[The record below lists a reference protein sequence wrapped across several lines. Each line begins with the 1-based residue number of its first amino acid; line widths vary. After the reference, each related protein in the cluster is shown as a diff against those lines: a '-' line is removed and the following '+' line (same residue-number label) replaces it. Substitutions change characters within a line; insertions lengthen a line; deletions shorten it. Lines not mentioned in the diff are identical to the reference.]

1 MKKLSFA
8 CLHICVMLG
17 CASLVSAQPL
27 KRDVPRNQ
35 RENGVTAG
43 KTEQHKEVEKITTA
57 VNCRTQYASSG
68 NKKIAYRSIGKGKP
82 MILCNRLR
90 GVLDSW
96 DPAFLDELG
105 KTFQVFIFD
114 YSGIGSSGGTLPVK
128 IAEVAEDI
136 SFLAAYLKLDKFAL
150 GGWSY
155 GGLVAQTFAT
165 HHPEKLSHLIL
176 LGTNPPGANKHPLEQ
191 VFLDATM
198 KVDND
203 LNDELVLFFEPNS
216 AFSRAAAR
224 QSNERIAARSID
236 RDPPVP
242 QEVWPRY
249 FAGAKDYAEDA
260 YGSREKLAK
269 IKVPI
274 LVISG
279 DHDPACPI
287 ENWYALSGKI
297 PNLQLIMLGQTGHGP
312 QHQYPALTV
321 TYINTFTTFAEL

>member
-1 MKKLSFA
+1 MKKLSA
-8 CLHICVMLG
+8 LCLQICLMLG
-17 CASLVSAQPL
+17 CVSLVSAQSL
-27 KRDVPRNQ
+27 KKDSPGNQ
-35 RENGVTAG
+35 REKNITAG
-43 KTEQHKEVEKITTA
+43 KKERDKNAGKIVTA
-57 VNCRTQYASSG
+57 VNCRTQFASFG
-68 NKKIAYRSIGKGKP
+68 NKRIAYRSIGKGKP
-82 MILCNRLR
+82 IILCNRLR

-114 YSGIGSSGGTLPVK
+114 YSGIGSSGGTLPLK
-128 IAEVAEDI
+128 IADVAEDI
-136 SFLAAYLKLDKFAL
+136 SFLAAHLKLDKFAL
-150 GGWSY
+150 GGWSF

-176 LGTNPPGANKHPLEQ
+176 LGTNPPGANKHPLERA
-191 VFLDATM
+191 FLDATM

-203 LNDELVLFFEPNS
+203 LNDELVLFFEPKS

-224 QSNERIAARSID
+224 QSNERIAARTID

-260 YGSREKLAK
+260 YGSRDKLAT
-269 IKVPI
+269 INVPI

-287 ENWYALSGKI
+287 ENWYALNGKL

-312 QHQYPALTV
+312 QHQYPELTV
-321 TYINTFTTFAEL
+321 AYINTFAALAEL

>member
-1 MKKLSFA
+1 MRTLPFV
-8 CLHICVMLG
+8 CLHIGMMLG
-17 CASLVSAQPL
+17 FASLVSAQSLNNNAPGGQ
-27 KRDVPRNQ
+27 PEQ
-35 RENGVTAG
+35 GISTG
-43 KTEQHKEVEKITTA
+43 KTEQLVTA
-57 VNCRTQYASSG
+57 VNCRTQFAVSG
-68 NKKIAYRSIGKGKP
+68 NKKIAYRAIGKGKP
-82 MILCNRLR
+82 VILCNRLR

-114 YSGIGSSGGTLPVK
+114 YSGIGSSAGELPLK
-128 IAEVAEDI
+128 IADVAEDVN
-136 SFLAAYLKLDKFAL
+136 FLASYLKLDKFVL

-165 HHPEKLSHLIL
+165 HYPERISHLVL
-176 LGTNPPGANKHPLEQ
+176 LGTNPPGTNKYPLEQ

-198 KVDND
+198 KVNND
-203 LNDELVLFFEPNS
+203 LNDEMILFFEPNS
-216 AFSRAAAR
+216 AFSRHAAR
-224 QSNERIAARSID
+224 QSNERIAARTID

-242 QEVWPRY
+242 EAVWSRY
-249 FAGAKDYAEDA
+249 LAGAKDYADDA
-260 YGSREKLAK
+260 YGSREKLAR
-269 IKVPI
+269 IHVPV

-287 ENWYALSGKI
+287 ENWYALSRKI

-321 TYINTFTTFAEL
+321 QYINNFIKLAQL